1 VNAPFHS
8 ATPTAPIAPS
18 DTEIIEQ
25 LKQQLDATTRHLN
38 VTSQQLDT
46 ATRQLDVTS
55 QRLQLSELRVQVL
68 EDRLRLQRIAKY
80 GPGSEKLTNQQLELL
95 ELEPG
100 VSNLEVAA
108 EGECEALPAT
118 PDKKKR
124 KHPGRQTF
132 PANLPRVERV
142 IACTAEQCVCG
153 GCGQSTTVIGY
164 EESEQLDVEPVKY
177 FVLVTRREKRACKS
191 CEERGVTAAPLPPR
205 IIEKSLVSDQ
215 VILDAIIGKY
225 SNHCPLYRQSAILL
239 RDAGL
244 DISRATI
251 DGWVMR
257 VGDLL
262 IPLVAVMGRELVRG
276 TYIQADETPVDVQT
290 RDGRSR
296 NHPGYLWQ
304 YGTPG
309 GATIFE
315 FRMGRGREGPMR
327 FLGNFA
333 GILQTDAYAAYD
345 RVGGPRMVHAAC
357 WAHSRRRFVE
367 ATTLNQ
373 QDVASTRIV
382 AQMAKLFAIDAQA
395 RDENMDHAARHAL
408 RMERAP
414 LVLSELKAQ
423 IEAASR
429 MALPSSPLAKA
440 SSYTLRLWHK
450 LTRFLDYPELE
461 LSNNLAENSMRPVAI
476 GRRNWTHIGH
486 EKAGPRIAAILSIV
500 ETCRRLKIPVREYLA
515 AVLPG
520 LANLSIHRLPEL
532 TPTAWAAS
540 NL

>member
-1 VNAPFHS
+1 VNAPFHA
-8 ATPTAPIAPS
+8 ATPTTPATSLGPS
-18 DTEIIEQ
+18 DAEIIEQ

-38 VTSQQLDT
+38 VTSQ
-46 ATRQLDVTS
+46 
-55 QRLQLSELRVQVL
+55 RLQLSELRVQVL
-68 EDRLRLQRIAKY
+68 EDKLRQQRIAKY

-100 VSNLEVAA
+100 VSDLEVAA
-108 EGECEALPAT
+108 EGEREALPAT

-124 KHPGRQTF
+124 KHPGRQTL

-142 IACTAEQCVCG
+142 IACTSEQCVCG
-153 GCGQSTTVIGY
+153 GCGRSTVVIGY

-177 FVLVTRREKRACKS
+177 FVLVTRREKRACKF
-191 CEERGVTAAPLPPR
+191 CEERGVMAAPLPPR

-215 VILDAIIGKY
+215 VIVDATISKY
-225 SNHCPLYRQSAILL
+225 SNHCPLYRQSVILL
-239 RDAGL
+239 RDAGI

-262 IPLVAVMGRELVRG
+262 MPLVAVMGRELVRG
-276 TYIQADETPVDVQT
+276 NYIQADETPVDVQT

-309 GATIFE
+309 GAAIFE

-327 FLGNFA
+327 FLENFA

-345 RVGGPRMVHAAC
+345 RVGGPTMVHAAC

-367 ATTLNQ
+367 AIKLNP

-395 RDENMDHAARHAL
+395 RDENMDFATRHAL

-414 LVLSELKAQ
+414 SVLGELKAQ

-429 MALPSSPLAKA
+429 TALPSSPLGKA
-440 SSYTLRLWHK
+440 AAYTLRLWDK

-461 LSNNLAENSMRPVAI
+461 LSTNLAENSMRPVAI

-486 EKAGPRIAAILSIV
+486 EKAGPRVAAILSIV
-500 ETCRRLKIPVREYLA
+500 ETCRRLKIPVRDYLA

-520 LANLSIHRLPEL
+520 LAKSSIQKLPEL